1 MRAIGLLAV
10 VIGAS
15 VWLAGCETT
24 TMVNGVQVAN
34 PTKPP
39 VTEADFKRRAAI
51 RLQLASTYYSKRQF
65 QFAIEESR
73 EALKLDPTL
82 AAAHGMLG
90 LIYMEL
96 DERPQAEASF
106 AQALRMQ
113 PDNPELLNNY
123 GWFLCS
129 TGRERESI
137 ASFERTLTN
146 KLYPTPALA
155 AQNAGICLMKVSDFA
170 GAENWLRRAFE
181 LDASL
186 PSIKFHLARLYLAVG
201 RLDRANFYFSLLERD
216 VEPSPQLVWLG
227 LRIAR
232 AQGDVMAER
241 KYAEQLRGSFP
252 LSSEAGQLRRGQ
264 FNE

>member
-1 MRAIGLLAV
+1 MRTIGLLVAV
-10 VIGAS
+10 VGITVG
-15 VWLAGCETT
+15 LAGCETT

-34 PTKPP
+34 PSKPP
-39 VTEADFKRRAAI
+39 VTEADFKRRAMI
-51 RLQLASTYYSKRQF
+51 RLQLASTYFSQRQF
-65 QFAIEESR
+65 QFAIDESR

-82 AAAHGMLG
+82 AAAHGLLG

-96 DERPQAEASF
+96 NERPQAEAGF

-123 GWFLCS
+123 GWFLCI

-137 ASFERTLTN
+137 AWFERTLTN
-146 KLYPTPALA
+146 RLYPTPALP
-155 AQNAGICLMKVSDFA
+155 AQNAGICLMKVSDFS
-170 GAENWLRRAFE
+170 GAEGWLRRAFE

-186 PSIKFHLARLYLAVG
+186 PSIKFQLARLYLAIG

-216 VEPSPQLVWLG
+216 VEASPQSLWLG

-252 LSSEAGQLRRGQ
+252 TSGEAALLRRGR

>member
-1 MRAIGLLAV
+1 MRTIHVMAAV
-10 VIGAS
+10 FGATL
-15 VWLAGCETT
+15 WLAACETT
-24 TMVNGVQVAN
+24 TLVNGVQVAN
-34 PTKPP
+34 PPKAP
-39 VTEADFKRRAAI
+39 VTDADFKRRAAI
-51 RLQLASTYYSKRQF
+51 RLQLASTYFSNRQF
-65 QFAIEESR
+65 QFAVEESR

-82 AAAHGMLG
+82 AAAHGLLG
-90 LIYMEL
+90 LIYLEI
-96 DERPQAEASF
+96 DERAQAEASF

-113 PDNPELLNNY
+113 PDNPQLLNNY

-137 ASFERTLTN
+137 AFFERTLTN

-155 AQNAGICLMKVSDFA
+155 AQNAGICLLKVRDFT
-170 GAENWLRRAFE
+170 GAEGWLRRAFE

-186 PSIKFHLARLYLAVG
+186 PSVKFNMARLYLAAG

-216 VEPSPQLVWLG
+216 VEPSPQSLWLG

-252 LSSEAGQLRRGQ
+252 ASNEAAMLRRGQ

>member
-1 MRAIGLLAV
+1 MRSIGHVAV
-10 VIGAS
+10 VIGITG
-15 VWLAGCETT
+15 WLVGCETT

-34 PTKPP
+34 PSKPP
-39 VTEADFKRRAAI
+39 VTDADFKRRAVI
-51 RLQLASTYYSKRQF
+51 RLQLASTYFSQRQF

-82 AAAHGMLG
+82 AAAHGLLG

-96 DERPQAEASF
+96 DERAQAEASF
-106 AQALRMQ
+106 SQALRMQ
-113 PDNPELLNNY
+113 PDSPELLNNY
-123 GWFLCS
+123 GWFLCN

-137 ASFERTLTN
+137 ASFERTLAN

-155 AQNAGICLMKVSDFA
+155 AQNAGICLMKVRDFA
-170 GAENWLRRAFE
+170 GAVAWLRRAFE

-186 PSIKFHLARLYLAVG
+186 PSIKFHLARLHLATG

-216 VEPSPQLVWLG
+216 VDPSPQSLWLG

-241 KYAEQLRGSFP
+241 RYAEQLRSSFAT
-252 LSSEAGQLRRGQ
+252 SKEAGQLGRGQ

>member
-1 MRAIGLLAV
+1 MRSNGLWVAV
-10 VIGAS
+10 VGIV

-34 PTKPP
+34 PSKPP
-39 VTEADFKRRAAI
+39 VTEADFKRRAMI
-51 RLQLASTYYSKRQF
+51 RLQLASTYFSQRQF
-65 QFAIEESR
+65 QFAIDESR

-82 AAAHGMLG
+82 AAAHGLLG

-96 DERPQAEASF
+96 NERAQAEASF

-113 PDNPELLNNY
+113 PDSPELLNNF

-137 ASFERTLTN
+137 AWFERTLTN
-146 KLYPTPALA
+146 RLYPTPALA

-170 GAENWLRRAFE
+170 GAEGWLRRAFE

-186 PSIKFHLARLYLAVG
+186 PSIKYQLARLYLAIG

-216 VEPSPQLVWLG
+216 VEASPQSLWLG

-252 LSSEAGQLRRGQ
+252 NSGEAALLRRGQ